1 MGLAGANSG
10 STDAESSANL
20 LKDTSSR
27 TYSQRAGSWSGLCAA
42 VGVVAALALNAPAA
56 TASRM
61 GEAARGYTLTALSQ
75 DFASTVLT
83 LEPGIVGIQSLYRFT
98 PKTLQGSLCAAPS
111 NCQAVDYL
119 TLPGDGYN
127 EKGATKLL
135 DAVRSLP
142 TDAGPVTLLGY
153 SQGAQVIYSALRRW
167 EAEPSTAPDSARVSW
182 VSIGNPDN
190 PIGGHRTK
198 LGTAQPRP
206 AETPYGGTE
215 VIRQYDGWADWPDD
229 RSNLLAVFNAVVGM
243 TTVHS
248 NYFDVDIKD
257 PANVRYTPD
266 RADGSPGNVTY
277 VWVPNPVL
285 PLVAGFGPLAPVLD
299 PLLRP
304 RIEAA
309 YNRPVPI
316 PVPGAQ
322 AGAVSENASAAA
334 QPNPAAAD
342 SSSRAAEP
350 NGTSSPVK
358 ATPPR
363 NRQALATSRSTDGR
377 VPSRTERT
385 QARAKRAG
393 STVDG

>member
-1 MGLAGANSG
+1 MG
-10 STDAESSANL
+10 D
-20 LKDTSSR
+20 
-27 TYSQRAGSWSGLCAA
+27 
-42 VGVVAALALNAPAA
+42 
-56 TASRM
+56 
-61 GEAARGYTLTALSQ
+61 AAREYTLTALSQ
-75 DFASTVLT
+75 DLATTVLT
-83 LEPGIVGIQSLYRFT
+83 LEPGIVGIQNLYRFT
-98 PKTLQGSLCAAPS
+98 PMTLQGSLCTAPN

-119 TLPGDGYN
+119 TLPGDRYN
-127 EKGATKLL
+127 EKGADKLL
-135 DAVRSLP
+135 DAVRNLP
-142 TDAGPVTLLGY
+142 ADAGPVALLGY

-167 EAEPSTAPDSARVSW
+167 QDDPSTAPDPARVSW

-198 LGTAQPRP
+198 LGTAQARP

-285 PLVAGFGPLAPVLD
+285 PLVAGLGPLAPVLD

-304 RIEAA
+304 TIEKA

-316 PVPGAQ
+316 PAPDARVGSIADT
-322 AGAVSENASAAA
+322 ASATPA
-334 QPNPAAAD
+334 PSNPAAAD
-342 SSSRAAEP
+342 LSSRPAEP
-350 NGTSSPVK
+350 TGTSSPVT
-358 ATPPR
+358 ATPPQ
-363 NRQALATSRSTDGR
+363 NRRAQATVRSTDGGL
-377 VPSRTERT
+377 PSRAERT
-385 QARAKRAG
+385 HARAKRAG
-393 STVDG
+393 SASASHR